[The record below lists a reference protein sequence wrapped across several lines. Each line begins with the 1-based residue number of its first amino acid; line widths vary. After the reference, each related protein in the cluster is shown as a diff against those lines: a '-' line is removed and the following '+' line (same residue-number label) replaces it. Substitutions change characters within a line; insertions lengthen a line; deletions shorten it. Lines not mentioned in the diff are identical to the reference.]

1 MCLIYKK
8 HINFCRKRGLKWPC
22 FISIILMHIGQF
34 YQHRIIKFIEW
45 ENDNKRK
52 PYDSNL
58 KGKSILF
65 LVLLDDFETFVNKYC

>member
-1 MCLIYKK
+1 
-8 HINFCRKRGLKWPC
+8 
-22 FISIILMHIGQF
+22 MHIGQF